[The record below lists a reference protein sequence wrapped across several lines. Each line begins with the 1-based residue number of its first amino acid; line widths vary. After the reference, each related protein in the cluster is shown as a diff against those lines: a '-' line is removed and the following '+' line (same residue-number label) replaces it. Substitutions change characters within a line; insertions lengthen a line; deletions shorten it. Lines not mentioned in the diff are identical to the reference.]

1 MGTAASHQPMGPHA
15 HTTILSHT
23 LARTQSR
30 RGKLVLH
37 RIQTVQAMP
46 ARADPRAREQNP
58 RCAPM
63 HGAHE
68 HPAHEQDTLRASF
81 GVRLLAP
88 FSRPLSRLSSDRT
101 FRGQSLAENA
111 QSDAVQLTRLPGF
124 GSKKVFRRGTF
135 VSVLRLKCIDFRFKS
150 FN

>member
-1 MGTAASHQPMGPHA
+1 
-15 HTTILSHT
+15 
-23 LARTQSR
+23 
-30 RGKLVLH
+30 
-37 RIQTVQAMP
+37 
-46 ARADPRAREQNP
+46 
-58 RCAPM
+58 M

-124 GSKKVFRRGTF
+124 GSKKVTRIDHVFEQPFHMGTAGDGLPATTVSSASASAPVTATTSVPAVAARPRSSRGDGGKWKNGRGRD
-135 VSVLRLKCIDFRFKS
+135 LGH
-150 FN
+150 